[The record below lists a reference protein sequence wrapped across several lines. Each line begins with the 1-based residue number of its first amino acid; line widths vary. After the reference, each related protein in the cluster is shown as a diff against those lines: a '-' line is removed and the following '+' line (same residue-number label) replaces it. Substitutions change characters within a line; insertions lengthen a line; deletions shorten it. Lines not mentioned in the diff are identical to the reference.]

1 MAIFTK
7 LKKKDIKNI
16 FLNYDLSPLEE
27 YIPIHQ
33 GIQNTN
39 YYTITE
45 NSKFILTIFEDKNIN
60 KDLQYYLKLLNHLY
74 TKGFNCP
81 YPLINNSGKY
91 FTNFNNKKAA
101 IFSFL
106 QGNSLKN
113 IFPKHLYEVGKTL
126 AKMHYMSLD
135 YNSNK
140 KNDYSFEYIILNI
153 DLLKKDTKIK
163 YPDLYSSVL
172 DDISEFKK
180 LKTFDFSKGIIH
192 ADLFPDNILFK
203 DDKINGVIDFYYSCK
218 DYFVIDLAI
227 IIISWCLIYNEK
239 RKISL
244 DENKVKKLL
253 AGYNKIKNIKI
264 IELNSLNIF
273 CKIFCIRFYISR
285 LIDAKQKHDRSIV
298 KTKNPE
304 EYIDKYL
311 YFKNSNLEFTRFF

>member
-1 MAIFTK
+1 M
-7 LKKKDIKNI
+7 KKYLVIGNPI
-16 FLNYDLSPLEE
+16 EHSLSPTL
-27 YIPIHQ
+27 H
-33 GIQNTN
+33 N
-39 YYTITE
+39 YWI
-45 NSKFILTIFEDKNIN
+45 
-60 KDLQYYLKLLNHLY
+60 
-74 TKGFNCP
+74 
-81 YPLINNSGKY
+81 
-91 FTNFNNKKAA
+91 
-101 IFSFL
+101 
-106 QGNSLKN
+106 
-113 IFPKHLYEVGKTL
+113 
-126 AKMHYMSLD
+126 
-135 YNSNK
+135 K
-140 KNDYSFEYIILNI
+140 KNNI
-153 DLLKKDTKIK
+153 DAK
-163 YPDLYSSVL
+163 Y
-172 DDISEFKK
+172 EKK
-180 LKTFDFSKGIIH
+180 LIQESDIERIVH
-192 ADLFPDNILFK
+192 EIK

-298 KTKNPE
+298 KTKNPK